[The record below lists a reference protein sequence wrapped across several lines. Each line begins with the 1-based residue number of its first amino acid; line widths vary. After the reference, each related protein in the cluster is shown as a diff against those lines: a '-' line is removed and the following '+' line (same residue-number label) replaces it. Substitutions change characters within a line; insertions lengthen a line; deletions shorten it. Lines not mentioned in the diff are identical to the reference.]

1 MRNSLILGSG
11 RSGTSM
17 VAGSLAKAGYFM
29 GSCLVPARSANPKG
43 FFEDVEVNMINES
56 LLAPLVSER
65 LVLLGREFFRS
76 RPLEGQR
83 WLARIPLGS
92 KIPCPQE
99 TAERI
104 RKVTQHESYCFK
116 DPRFSYTLP
125 AWRPFLKN
133 TALICVFRDPASTAF
148 SIVKECRE
156 ASYLHTLRMTFG
168 RALRVWNLMY
178 RHILTLHRH
187 EGDWLFLHFDQVTQ
201 GDGLKRIENF
211 LGVRTDASFPE
222 MSLRRSFPT
231 SVSIPR
237 RAIRVYKDLCELAGY
252 GDTAIDA

>member
-1 MRNSLILGSG
+1 
-11 RSGTSM
+11 M
-17 VAGSLAKAGYFM
+17 VAGSLAKTGYFM
-29 GSCLVPARSANPKG
+29 GSSLIPARSANPKG

-56 LLAPLVSER
+56 LLAPLVFER
-65 LVLLGREFFRS
+65 LVLFGHEFFRS
-76 RPLEGQR
+76 HPLEGQR
-83 WLARIPLGS
+83 WLARIPLRS
-92 KIPCPQE
+92 KILCPKE

-104 RKVTQHESYCFK
+104 RKVTQHKSFCFK

-133 TALICVFRDPASTAF
+133 TAFIVVFRDPASTAF
-148 SIVKECRE
+148 SILKECRE

-168 RALRVWNLMY
+168 RALRVWSLMY
-178 RHILTLHRH
+178 RHILTRHRH
-187 EGDWLFLHFDQVTQ
+187 EGNWLFLHFDQVTQ

-222 MSLRRSFPT
+222 KSLRRSFST

-237 RAIRVYKDLCELAGY
+237 KALRVYKDLCELAGY
-252 GDTAIDA
+252 SKTGTKP